1 MARTGSDQSDNSN
14 ILSDQS
20 AASPERGRPHL
31 ALGRPLW
38 TWQPRLGGREAAG
51 LGPGDLVRTRL
62 SLWPGTSAP
71 MGGRHQAWLLPPRRI
86 QRGKKMLSSFQQEK
100 YHFLAHLSRNL
111 NKFLCS
117 TSHPTNIAPFY
128 HFQQ

>member
-1 MARTGSDQSDNSN
+1 MARTGSDQSEDSN
-14 ILSDQS
+14 ILSGQWV
-20 AASPERGRPHL
+20 ASPERGRPHL

-71 MGGRHQAWLLPPRRI
+71 IGGRHQAWLLPPRRI
-86 QRGKKMLSSFQQEK
+86 HREGRKCCQVSSKKNIT
-100 YHFLAHLSRNL
+100 FLLIYPG
-111 NKFLCS
+111 
-117 TSHPTNIAPFY
+117 T
-128 HFQQ
+128 